1 MLILGLV
8 LTVSNA
14 VFMMILGKIL
24 YVRCRKI
31 LAKLQRSSSA
41 NKGKQAKGEKMI
53 TKLNRKKCNNFKTL
67 ASTEYEPYLVVSP
80 RCEIGFLTTAPCS
93 C

>member
-24 YVRCRKI
+24 EIRYSKI
-31 LAKLQRSSSA
+31 LAKL
-41 NKGKQAKGEKMI
+41 
-53 TKLNRKKCNNFKTL
+53 
-67 ASTEYEPYLVVSP
+67 
-80 RCEIGFLTTAPCS
+80 
-93 C
+93 

>member
-24 YVRCRKI
+24 EVRCRKI
-31 LAKLQRSSSA
+31 LAKLQRNSSE
-41 NKGKQAKGEKMI
+41 NKGKQANGEKMI
-53 TKLNRKKCNNFKTL
+53 KKAK
-67 ASTEYEPYLVVSP
+67 
-80 RCEIGFLTTAPCS
+80 
-93 C
+93 